1 MKGETEATEGK
12 VLELLKQH
20 MTVCDQKLVG
30 REEYERFAE
39 DSEERCKALEERTD
53 SVLEQARG
61 QVTTAETAI
70 VQLQQQWDSHAQ
82 QAERQQEP
90 LSIRV
95 SSVEVRYE
103 DDKSSKP

>member
-1 MKGETEATEGK
+1 MHISEAAMHQTGAGDFPRTFK
-12 VLELLKQH
+12 P
-20 MTVCDQKLVG
+20 TVSTLQG
-30 REEYERFAE
+30 FAE